1 MISVK
6 NLKKTYFL
14 GGEEVYA
21 LDDVSLS
28 IKEHEFVAIIGQ
40 SGSGKSTF
48 MNMLGCL
55 DRPDSGEI
63 TLDGTDILKCKEKE
77 LSVIRNKKIGFIF
90 QQFHLLPKLS
100 ALENVELPLIY
111 QGMPTKKRREKAV
124 KALKAVGLEKR
135 MNHKPNQLSG
145 GQQQRVA
152 IARALVGEPSLIL
165 ADEPT
170 GNLDSR
176 SGKEIMMLLHNLYEE
191 GNTIVLITQAI
202 KMAFASICST
212 KLRSFLT
219 MLGIIIGV
227 MSVTVLVSIV
237 QSTTNNVSDTLSQLG
252 GNVISATV
260 TSRRSN
266 KITTSDIKSLEN
278 NPAIESVSPIIS
290 GSSTAKASGNSSSV
304 TLKGITEEYEDIQ
317 NISVQKGRYILDVD
331 NDNRLQVCLIGVTAA
346 KDLFGHTDVE
356 GETIR
361 ISGRNF
367 KIIGVLEEDGS
378 SQRDS
383 NDSVIYTPFTTA
395 QRIMQ
400 NSTISSFYVSATN
413 EGMLNMAESAVD
425 SFLLE
430 KTGDEDSYTIT
441 NQSDIADSVSDVTN
455 SMTYM
460 IGGIAGISLLV
471 GGIGIMNIMLVSVT
485 ERTKEIGIRKAIGAK
500 KKDILAQFMIES
512 TVLSC
517 MGGVIGIALSA
528 ATIFG
533 MNQLMSA
540 DYTISAGISLI
551 ALAFSAILGI
561 VFGLYPAN
569 KAANLKPIE
578 ALNL

>member
-1 MISVK
+1 MK
-6 NLKKTYFL
+6 
-14 GGEEVYA
+14 
-21 LDDVSLS
+21 
-28 IKEHEFVAIIGQ
+28 
-40 SGSGKSTF
+40 
-48 MNMLGCL
+48 
-55 DRPDSGEI
+55 
-63 TLDGTDILKCKEKE
+63 
-77 LSVIRNKKIGFIF
+77 
-90 QQFHLLPKLS
+90 
-100 ALENVELPLIY
+100 
-111 QGMPTKKRREKAV
+111 
-124 KALKAVGLEKR
+124 
-135 MNHKPNQLSG
+135 
-145 GQQQRVA
+145 
-152 IARALVGEPSLIL
+152 
-165 ADEPT
+165 
-170 GNLDSR
+170 
-176 SGKEIMMLLHNLYEE
+176 
-191 GNTIVLITQAI
+191 ITQAI

-266 KITTSDIKSLEN
+266 KITTSDLKSLEN

-413 EGMLNMAESAVD
+413 EGMLNMAESVVD

-460 IGGIAGISLLV
+460 IGGIAGI
-471 GGIGIMNIMLVSVT
+471 GIMNIMLVSVT

-512 TVLSC
+512 IVLSC

-551 ALAFSAILGI
+551 ALGFSAVLGI
-561 VFGLYPAN
+561 IFGLYPAN

>member
-1 MISVK
+1 MK
-6 NLKKTYFL
+6 
-14 GGEEVYA
+14 
-21 LDDVSLS
+21 
-28 IKEHEFVAIIGQ
+28 
-40 SGSGKSTF
+40 
-48 MNMLGCL
+48 
-55 DRPDSGEI
+55 
-63 TLDGTDILKCKEKE
+63 
-77 LSVIRNKKIGFIF
+77 
-90 QQFHLLPKLS
+90 
-100 ALENVELPLIY
+100 
-111 QGMPTKKRREKAV
+111 
-124 KALKAVGLEKR
+124 
-135 MNHKPNQLSG
+135 
-145 GQQQRVA
+145 
-152 IARALVGEPSLIL
+152 
-165 ADEPT
+165 
-170 GNLDSR
+170 
-176 SGKEIMMLLHNLYEE
+176 
-191 GNTIVLITQAI
+191 ITQAI

-266 KITTSDIKSLEN
+266 K
-278 NPAIESVSPIIS
+278 
-290 GSSTAKASGNSSSV
+290 
-304 TLKGITEEYEDIQ
+304 
-317 NISVQKGRYILDVD
+317 
-331 NDNRLQVCLIGVTAA
+331 
-346 KDLFGHTDVE
+346 
-356 GETIR
+356 
-361 ISGRNF
+361 
-367 KIIGVLEEDGS
+367 
-378 SQRDS
+378 
-383 NDSVIYTPFTTA
+383 
-395 QRIMQ
+395 
-400 NSTISSFYVSATN
+400 
-413 EGMLNMAESAVD
+413 
-425 SFLLE
+425 
-430 KTGDEDSYTIT
+430 IT

>member
-1 MISVK
+1 
-6 NLKKTYFL
+6 
-14 GGEEVYA
+14 
-21 LDDVSLS
+21 
-28 IKEHEFVAIIGQ
+28 
-40 SGSGKSTF
+40 
-48 MNMLGCL
+48 
-55 DRPDSGEI
+55 
-63 TLDGTDILKCKEKE
+63 
-77 LSVIRNKKIGFIF
+77 
-90 QQFHLLPKLS
+90 
-100 ALENVELPLIY
+100 
-111 QGMPTKKRREKAV
+111 
-124 KALKAVGLEKR
+124 
-135 MNHKPNQLSG
+135 
-145 GQQQRVA
+145 
-152 IARALVGEPSLIL
+152 
-165 ADEPT
+165 
-170 GNLDSR
+170 
-176 SGKEIMMLLHNLYEE
+176 
-191 GNTIVLITQAI
+191 
-202 KMAFASICST
+202 
-212 KLRSFLT
+212 

-471 GGIGIMNIMLVSVT
+471 GGNHEHHACVRYRTNKRDRNPKSHRGEEERYPGSIYDRVNRSVLYGRCDRNRIKCSNHFWNESVNVS
-485 ERTKEIGIRKAIGAK
+485 RLY
-500 KKDILAQFMIES
+500 DIS
-512 TVLSC
+512 R
-517 MGGVIGIALSA
+517 
-528 ATIFG
+528 
-533 MNQLMSA
+533 N
-540 DYTISAGISLI
+540 
-551 ALAFSAILGI
+551 
-561 VFGLYPAN
+561 
-569 KAANLKPIE
+569 
-578 ALNL
+578 

>member
-1 MISVK
+1 
-6 NLKKTYFL
+6 
-14 GGEEVYA
+14 
-21 LDDVSLS
+21 
-28 IKEHEFVAIIGQ
+28 
-40 SGSGKSTF
+40 
-48 MNMLGCL
+48 
-55 DRPDSGEI
+55 
-63 TLDGTDILKCKEKE
+63 
-77 LSVIRNKKIGFIF
+77 
-90 QQFHLLPKLS
+90 
-100 ALENVELPLIY
+100 
-111 QGMPTKKRREKAV
+111 
-124 KALKAVGLEKR
+124 
-135 MNHKPNQLSG
+135 
-145 GQQQRVA
+145 
-152 IARALVGEPSLIL
+152 
-165 ADEPT
+165 
-170 GNLDSR
+170 
-176 SGKEIMMLLHNLYEE
+176 
-191 GNTIVLITQAI
+191 
-202 KMAFASICST
+202 
-212 KLRSFLT
+212 

-266 KITTSDIKSLEN
+266 KITTSDLKSLEN

-304 TLKGITEEYEDIQ
+304 TLKGITGEYEDIQ

-383 NDSVIYTPFTTA
+383 NDSVIYTTFTTA

-441 NQSDIADSVSDVTN
+441 NIADSVSDVTN

-561 VFGLYPAN
+561 V
-569 KAANLKPIE
+569 
-578 ALNL
+578 

>member
-1 MISVK
+1 MAQLWGGRFTKETDKLVYNFNASINFDKKFYKQDMEGSIAHVK
-6 NLKKTYFL
+6 
-14 GGEEVYA
+14 
-21 LDDVSLS
+21 
-28 IKEHEFVAIIGQ
+28 
-40 SGSGKSTF
+40 
-48 MNMLGCL
+48 ML
-55 DRPDSGEI
+55 
-63 TLDGTDILKCKEKE
+63 
-77 LSVIRNKKIGFIF
+77 
-90 QQFHLLPKLS
+90 
-100 ALENVELPLIY
+100 A
-111 QGMPTKKRREKAV
+111 
-124 KALKAVGLEKR
+124 AVGILTDEERDKI
-135 MNHKPNQLSG
+135 
-145 GQQQRVA
+145 
-152 IARALVGEPSLIL
+152 IAGIEGIL
-165 ADEPT
+165 RDVEN
-170 GNLDSR
+170 G
-176 SGKEIMMLLHNLYEE
+176 
-191 GNTIVLITQAI
+191 
-202 KMAFASICST
+202 
-212 KLRSFLT
+212 
-219 MLGIIIGV
+219 
-227 MSVTVLVSIV
+227 
-237 QSTTNNVSDTLSQLG
+237 
-252 GNVISATV
+252 
-260 TSRRSN
+260 
-266 KITTSDIKSLEN
+266 SLE
-278 NPAIESVSPIIS
+278 
-290 GSSTAKASGNSSSV
+290 
-304 TLKGITEEYEDIQ
+304 ITEEYEDIQ

-533 MNQLMSA
+533 MNQFMSA

>member
-1 MISVK
+1 MAQLWGGRFTKETDKLVYNFNASISFDKRFYEQDIQGSKAHVMMLAK
-6 NLKKTYFL
+6 QGILTDDEKQQI
-14 GGEEVYA
+14 
-21 LDDVSLS
+21 LDGLESIRRDV
-28 IKEHEFVAIIGQ
+28 E
-40 SGSGKSTF
+40 SGK
-48 MNMLGCL
+48 
-55 DRPDSGEI
+55 
-63 TLDGTDILKCKEKE
+63 
-77 LSVIRNKKIGFIF
+77 
-90 QQFHLLPKLS
+90 
-100 ALENVELPLIY
+100 LE
-111 QGMPTKKRREKAV
+111 
-124 KALKAVGLEKR
+124 
-135 MNHKPNQLSG
+135 
-145 GQQQRVA
+145 
-152 IARALVGEPSLIL
+152 
-165 ADEPT
+165 
-170 GNLDSR
+170 
-176 SGKEIMMLLHNLYEE
+176 
-191 GNTIVLITQAI
+191 
-202 KMAFASICST
+202 
-212 KLRSFLT
+212 
-219 MLGIIIGV
+219 
-227 MSVTVLVSIV
+227 
-237 QSTTNNVSDTLSQLG
+237 
-252 GNVISATV
+252 
-260 TSRRSN
+260 
-266 KITTSDIKSLEN
+266 
-278 NPAIESVSPIIS
+278 
-290 GSSTAKASGNSSSV
+290 
-304 TLKGITEEYEDIQ
+304 ITEEYEDIQ

>member
-1 MISVK
+1 
-6 NLKKTYFL
+6 
-14 GGEEVYA
+14 
-21 LDDVSLS
+21 
-28 IKEHEFVAIIGQ
+28 
-40 SGSGKSTF
+40 
-48 MNMLGCL
+48 
-55 DRPDSGEI
+55 
-63 TLDGTDILKCKEKE
+63 
-77 LSVIRNKKIGFIF
+77 
-90 QQFHLLPKLS
+90 
-100 ALENVELPLIY
+100 
-111 QGMPTKKRREKAV
+111 
-124 KALKAVGLEKR
+124 
-135 MNHKPNQLSG
+135 
-145 GQQQRVA
+145 
-152 IARALVGEPSLIL
+152 
-165 ADEPT
+165 
-170 GNLDSR
+170 
-176 SGKEIMMLLHNLYEE
+176 
-191 GNTIVLITQAI
+191 
-202 KMAFASICST
+202 
-212 KLRSFLT
+212 
-219 MLGIIIGV
+219 
-227 MSVTVLVSIV
+227 
-237 QSTTNNVSDTLSQLG
+237 
-252 GNVISATV
+252 
-260 TSRRSN
+260 
-266 KITTSDIKSLEN
+266 
-278 NPAIESVSPIIS
+278 
-290 GSSTAKASGNSSSV
+290 
-304 TLKGITEEYEDIQ
+304 
-317 NISVQKGRYILDVD
+317 
-331 NDNRLQVCLIGVTAA
+331 
-346 KDLFGHTDVE
+346 
-356 GETIR
+356 
-361 ISGRNF
+361 
-367 KIIGVLEEDGS
+367 
-378 SQRDS
+378 
-383 NDSVIYTPFTTA
+383 
-395 QRIMQ
+395 MQ

-460 IGGIAGISLLV
+460 IAGISLLV

>member
-1 MISVK
+1 MK
-6 NLKKTYFL
+6 
-14 GGEEVYA
+14 
-21 LDDVSLS
+21 
-28 IKEHEFVAIIGQ
+28 
-40 SGSGKSTF
+40 
-48 MNMLGCL
+48 
-55 DRPDSGEI
+55 
-63 TLDGTDILKCKEKE
+63 
-77 LSVIRNKKIGFIF
+77 
-90 QQFHLLPKLS
+90 
-100 ALENVELPLIY
+100 
-111 QGMPTKKRREKAV
+111 
-124 KALKAVGLEKR
+124 
-135 MNHKPNQLSG
+135 
-145 GQQQRVA
+145 
-152 IARALVGEPSLIL
+152 
-165 ADEPT
+165 
-170 GNLDSR
+170 
-176 SGKEIMMLLHNLYEE
+176 
-191 GNTIVLITQAI
+191 ITQAI

-266 KITTSDIKSLEN
+266 KITTSDLKNLEN
-278 NPAIESVSPIIS
+278 NPANDEKQQILDGLESIRRDVES
-290 GSSTAKASGNSSSV
+290 GK
-304 TLKGITEEYEDIQ
+304 LEITEEYEDIQ

-346 KDLFGHTDVE
+346 KDLFGHTDIE

-430 KTGDEDSYTIT
+430 KTGNEDSYTIT

-517 MGGVIGIALSA
+517 MGGVIGIVLSA

-540 DYTISAGISLI
+540 DYMISAGISLL
-551 ALAFSAILGI
+551 ALVFSAILGI

>member
-1 MISVK
+1 
-6 NLKKTYFL
+6 
-14 GGEEVYA
+14 
-21 LDDVSLS
+21 
-28 IKEHEFVAIIGQ
+28 
-40 SGSGKSTF
+40 
-48 MNMLGCL
+48 
-55 DRPDSGEI
+55 
-63 TLDGTDILKCKEKE
+63 
-77 LSVIRNKKIGFIF
+77 
-90 QQFHLLPKLS
+90 
-100 ALENVELPLIY
+100 
-111 QGMPTKKRREKAV
+111 
-124 KALKAVGLEKR
+124 
-135 MNHKPNQLSG
+135 
-145 GQQQRVA
+145 
-152 IARALVGEPSLIL
+152 
-165 ADEPT
+165 
-170 GNLDSR
+170 
-176 SGKEIMMLLHNLYEE
+176 
-191 GNTIVLITQAI
+191 
-202 KMAFASICST
+202 
-212 KLRSFLT
+212 

-237 QSTTNNVSDTLSQLG
+237 QSTTDNVSDTLSQLG

-266 KITTSDIKSLEN
+266 KITTSDLTNLEN

-290 GSSTAKASGNSSSV
+290 GNSTAKASGNSSSV

-383 NDSVIYTPFTTA
+383 NDSVIYIPFTTA

-413 EGMLNMAESAVD
+413 E
-425 SFLLE
+425 
-430 KTGDEDSYTIT
+430 
-441 NQSDIADSVSDVTN
+441 
-455 SMTYM
+455 
-460 IGGIAGISLLV
+460 GISLLV

-517 MGGVIGIALSA
+517 MGGLIGIALSA
-528 ATIFG
+528 ATILG

-540 DYTISAGISLI
+540 DYTMSAGISLI

>member
-1 MISVK
+1 MAQLWGGRFTKETDKLVYNFNASISFDKRFYEQDIQGSKAHVMMLAK
-6 NLKKTYFL
+6 QGILTDDEKQQI
-14 GGEEVYA
+14 
-21 LDDVSLS
+21 LDGLESIRRDV
-28 IKEHEFVAIIGQ
+28 E
-40 SGSGKSTF
+40 SGK
-48 MNMLGCL
+48 
-55 DRPDSGEI
+55 
-63 TLDGTDILKCKEKE
+63 
-77 LSVIRNKKIGFIF
+77 
-90 QQFHLLPKLS
+90 
-100 ALENVELPLIY
+100 LE
-111 QGMPTKKRREKAV
+111 
-124 KALKAVGLEKR
+124 
-135 MNHKPNQLSG
+135 
-145 GQQQRVA
+145 
-152 IARALVGEPSLIL
+152 
-165 ADEPT
+165 
-170 GNLDSR
+170 
-176 SGKEIMMLLHNLYEE
+176 
-191 GNTIVLITQAI
+191 
-202 KMAFASICST
+202 
-212 KLRSFLT
+212 
-219 MLGIIIGV
+219 
-227 MSVTVLVSIV
+227 
-237 QSTTNNVSDTLSQLG
+237 
-252 GNVISATV
+252 
-260 TSRRSN
+260 
-266 KITTSDIKSLEN
+266 
-278 NPAIESVSPIIS
+278 
-290 GSSTAKASGNSSSV
+290 
-304 TLKGITEEYEDIQ
+304 ITEEYEDIQ

-455 SMTYM
+455 SMTYIM
-460 IGGIAGISLLV
+460 GGISAGVGAIAAISLVV